1 MYNQSSSSSN
11 FIDGIPPVPGGEGM
25 WNAASRTIS
34 SPHQHTTRG
43 SGSDISP
50 QADGLTPGSSDGK
63 GTKRDRPSNG
73 MIAKKEEEGE
83 PPPKKP
89 KTTRGAR
96 ACMVCRR
103 LKMRCV
109 PRMEDG
115 VDVGPPCKRC
125 SNGGHEC
132 IFEESQRGKRSNK
145 KHDAMASSLKKMEQT
160 LDVVL
165 KSISHPGVMASS
177 AGMLTG
183 TPPIA
188 PITLS
193 PTTRPLPV
201 AIDPRLDDDS
211 RRGRSSTQPSV
222 RDASREKPPS
232 PRLHSLPDN
241 TLNPLGLLAEASL
254 QNSRKQ
260 QRKENESPLL
270 SQNGEVAAVLE
281 VERERRDDDP
291 LVTGQRPVGLAS
303 KAYFLPT
310 AMNIL
315 PLRRVVIESR
325 MPPAILTEKIV
336 TIEEAVALFRIYF
349 EHIGIHNS
357 FLDADFHTPTLVG
370 SRSPFLF
377 TVICAVAARFY
388 TERKDLY
395 QRCLTT
401 AKKVAF
407 EVLNKGYK
415 SVEIV
420 QGFLLLSLWN
430 QPAERFEEDRTWAFL
445 GIAIRMCTDL
455 NLHRKSTARLP
466 EDSDEQTQLQ
476 FERELLNRE
485 RTWLAVWI
493 QDRSLSSQMGKP
505 YSIPKEDFII
515 RNSRTWHRQRASS
528 IGDTGIVAMVQLHR
542 INTRILDILY
552 SDTTTPSGLNPHLD
566 YTMLLR
572 TFSTQIDSWRDEWS
586 VPIEALAQLRAPHY
600 WAAIKMFYYHYYKLL
615 LLSFGFQNALD
626 KRDNENET
634 IDLNGLFLQCFE
646 NASGIIR
653 IGKDILG
660 PRNHLRYATDAQFV
674 FLSYAA
680 VFLLKCIR
688 PDFESICSETR
699 LLLLVQEVIDLF
711 ESVAVDDTHT
721 PALYAKFL
729 KMLLEGRRGTG
740 TRAAG
745 TREGSL
751 VAGQETNV
759 VGQEG
764 NALGLESV
772 VKNFAIQQQP
782 QGGMG
787 MDMNADG
794 GTFVNGNANGS
805 FNLATDAEMDNF
817 LDQQGLWNNFLF
829 PGFGSQFEL
838 SAGGAAFGGLPME
851 NAPWDVGNMS
861 GGGGMGAWTPGEM
874 ESGTFAS
881 WS

>member
-291 LVTGQRPVGLAS
+291 L
-303 KAYFLPT
+303 
-310 AMNIL
+310 
-315 PLRRVVIESR
+315 
-325 MPPAILTEKIV
+325 
-336 TIEEAVALFRIYF
+336 ALFR
-349 EHIGIHNS
+349 
-357 FLDADFHTPTLVG
+357 
-370 SRSPFLF
+370 
-377 TVICAVAARFY
+377 
-388 TERKDLY
+388 LY
-395 QRCLTT
+395 
-401 AKKVAF
+401 K
-407 EVLNKGYK
+407 
-415 SVEIV
+415 
-420 QGFLLLSLWN
+420 
-430 QPAERFEEDRTWAFL
+430 
-445 GIAIRMCTDL
+445 
-455 NLHRKSTARLP
+455 
-466 EDSDEQTQLQ
+466 
-476 FERELLNRE
+476 
-485 RTWLAVWI
+485 
-493 QDRSLSSQMGKP
+493 
-505 YSIPKEDFII
+505 
-515 RNSRTWHRQRASS
+515 
-528 IGDTGIVAMVQLHR
+528 
-542 INTRILDILY
+542 
-552 SDTTTPSGLNPHLD
+552 DTTTPSGLNPHLD